1 MARFV
6 QFDSSAGAF
15 WVNPDQV
22 VVVGKSHVP
31 GANTS
36 ISFSNDSVINLPE
49 SIEEV
54 LAKISSPDS
63 N

>member
-1 MARFV
+1 
-6 QFDSSAGAF
+6 
-15 WVNPDQV
+15 
-22 VVVGKSHVP
+22 VVGKSHVP